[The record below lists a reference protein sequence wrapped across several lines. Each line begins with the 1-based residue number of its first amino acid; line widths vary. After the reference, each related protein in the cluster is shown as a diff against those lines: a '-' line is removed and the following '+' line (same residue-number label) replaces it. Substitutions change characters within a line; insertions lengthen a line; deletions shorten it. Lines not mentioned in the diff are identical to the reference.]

1 MRQQRLQ
8 LYRASITGDRE
19 AARRIL
25 GPNRDLVRWELNE
38 NEETPLHVAVAS
50 HSTVFVRYLVN
61 MMHPDEL
68 ELRNKDGNTAFCL
81 AAIAGNVEMARI
93 MVGRHGQLP
102 TILGRDYKTPLY
114 LAAFHGKHDMVT
126 YLYGLYIQN
135 RGMPGPAIW
144 TDDRI
149 DEILLKCMEA
159 GIFDVGRQIL
169 DDHAQLPQD
178 NNLWDVLQILARK
191 PNVFHV
197 KNILPNIVE
206 ISLSY
211 GIWSFYVLLY
221 QLMRGV
227 LALIGNLVMGRRAFE
242 ESNAALTLNRLL
254 ERLMDNSKNT
264 IDNILKG
271 PMSQMGTYP
280 SHVLFIA
287 AKMNN
292 SKFLVELIRE
302 YPDVIYMKND
312 DGHSIFHISVS
323 HRHLNIYNLIN
334 EIGPMKDLITTM
346 TDHQGNNILHLVGM
360 NPEKNPY
367 EDSLA
372 APKKLKSELFWYKVH
387 VLYYKLYSHLFL
399 KVQSRTRIFLVRVF
413 EF

>member
-1 MRQQRLQ
+1 
-8 LYRASITGDRE
+8 
-19 AARRIL
+19 
-25 GPNRDLVRWELNE
+25 
-38 NEETPLHVAVAS
+38 
-50 HSTVFVRYLVN
+50 
-61 MMHPDEL
+61 MMQPDEL
-68 ELRNKDGNTAFCL
+68 ELRNKVGNTAFCL
-81 AAIAGNVEMARI
+81 AAIVGNVEMARI

-102 TILGRDYKTPLY
+102 TILGRDDKTPLY

-135 RGMPGPAIW
+135 RGMPGSEIW
-144 TDDRI
+144 TDDMI
-149 DEILLKCMEA
+149 DEILLKCTEA

-178 NNLWDVLQILARK
+178 NKLGDVLQILARK
-191 PNVFHV
+191 PYVFHV
-197 KNILPNIVE
+197 KNILPNPEE

-211 GIWSFYVLLY
+211 IFWVFYVYLY

-227 LALIGNLVMGRRAFE
+227 LAFIGNLVMGHRAFE
-242 ESNAALTLNRLL
+242 ESNAARLLNRLL
-254 ERLMDNSKNT
+254 ERLMDKPRNT

-271 PMSQMGTYP
+271 PMSQMGTYS

-302 YPDVIYMKND
+302 YPDVICMKND
-312 DGHSIFHISVS
+312 DGHSIFHIAVS
-323 HRHLNIYNLIN
+323 HRYLDIYNLIN
-334 EIGPMKDLITTM
+334 EIGSMKDLINTM
-346 TDHQGNNILHLVGM
+346 TDQQGNNILHLVGI

-367 EDSLA
+367 KDTLA
-372 APKKLKSELFWYKVH
+372 APYKLESELFWYKVN

-399 KVQSRTRIFLVRVF
+399 KVQSLTRIFLVRVF